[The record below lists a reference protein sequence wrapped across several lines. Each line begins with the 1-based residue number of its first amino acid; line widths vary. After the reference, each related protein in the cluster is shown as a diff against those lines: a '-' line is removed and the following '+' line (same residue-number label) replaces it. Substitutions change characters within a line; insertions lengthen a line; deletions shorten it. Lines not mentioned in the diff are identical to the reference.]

1 MTFKGETS
9 GAQADALKWAEE
21 SVELNLSTMREMVSK
36 VAGEEQDPYDAQQFV
51 TDATKLMLGA
61 QRDMARM
68 MNLWGQ
74 FATALAKV
82 ELE

>member
-1 MTFKGETS
+1 MTFKGDTS
-9 GAQADALKWAEE
+9 SAQADALEWAKE

-36 VAGEEQDPYDAQQFV
+36 VAGEEQGTYDAQQFV
-51 TDATKLMLGA
+51 SDTTKLMLGA
-61 QRDMARM
+61 QRDVARM

-82 ELE
+82 KLE